1 MTEDHVTSILTA
13 SELAHLGEGKVG
25 YVRKMTSD
33 DLLAAYPGIADIA
46 PGLEIWTL
54 FAADGNPILLASARE
69 AAVAGAWEND
79 LQAVSIH

>member
-25 YVRKMTSD
+25 YVRKMKSD
-33 DLLAAYPGIADIA
+33 DLLAAYPGIANIA
-46 PGLEIWTL
+46 AGLDVWTL
-54 FAADGNPILLASARE
+54 FGANGNPILLASARE

>member
-1 MTEDHVTSILTA
+1 MTEDHAASILTT
-13 SELAHLGEGKVG
+13 SELAHLGEGTVG
-25 YVRKMTSD
+25 DVRKMKSD

>member
-46 PGLEIWTL
+46 PGLEISHL
-54 FAADGNPILLASARE
+54 VVDSEADAARTDLLTQRP
-69 AAVAGAWEND
+69 AGPE
-79 LQAVSIH
+79 